1 MVWKALKS
9 FSRFL
14 HLLVIQFYTFAKN
27 PNMRKSLFFNL
38 TSPLLFKSQLL
49 QWASQFSNL
58 AFLNS
63 NTTGSEN
70 HSNINVNTYDLV
82 VGVDAICELKCS
94 FEGAFKQLEKFIES
108 INDWCF
114 GYLSY
119 DLKNDVEKTLFS
131 KNQDSL
137 EFPDLH
143 FFQPRLVF
151 MLKETRLEV
160 SFFENN
166 YAESQLQKLIEEI
179 NSIDLRNEFIRYNAA
194 EIQAQV
200 SKENYFKN
208 VAAIK
213 HHIQQGD
220 IYELN
225 YCIEFVTQQ
234 HHVQAHLLYEQL
246 NSISQTPM
254 SCYYKSDFVHLCCAS
269 PERFLKK
276 TGTKLISQPI
286 KGTRKKG
293 TTEVEN
299 NQLRKELLNDAK
311 ERSENVMIVDLVRND
326 LSRSASKGSVKVEEL
341 FGVYSFQQV
350 HQLISTVSCELS
362 SEIHFIDA
370 IKNAFPM
377 GSMTGAPKVRAMQ
390 LIEQFENSKRGAYS
404 GAVGYITPEKDFDFN
419 VVIRSILHNS
429 KTNTSSFMVGSA
441 ITANSIT
448 ENEYDEC
455 FVKAAALFQVI
466 EKKQQH

>member
-1 MVWKALKS
+1 
-9 FSRFL
+9 
-14 HLLVIQFYTFAKN
+14 
-27 PNMRKSLFFNL
+27 MRKSLFFTL
-38 TSPLLFKSQLL
+38 TSPVQFKSQLL
-49 QWASQFSNL
+49 QWASQFSTL

-63 NTTGSEN
+63 NTNGSEN
-70 HSNINVNTYDLV
+70 SSTVNYNTYDLI
-82 VGVDAICELKCS
+82 VGVDAINELKCS
-94 FEGAFKQLEKFIES
+94 YEGAFKQLKNFIDR

-119 DLKNDVEKTLFS
+119 DLKNDVEKIIYS
-131 KNQDSL
+131 KNHDSL

-151 MLKETRLEV
+151 ILRGNRLEL
-160 SFFENN
+160 SFIDNN
-166 YAESQLQKLIEEI
+166 YTENQLQKLIEEI
-179 NSIDLRNEFIRYNAA
+179 YSIDVSNDLITNNAT

-200 SKENYFKN
+200 SEENYFTN

-225 YCIEFVTQQ
+225 YCIEFVAQQ
-234 HHVQAHLLYEQL
+234 HKLQPHLLYEQL
-246 NSISQTPM
+246 NRISQTPM
-254 SCYYKSDFVHLCCAS
+254 SCYYKTDFVHLCCAS

-276 TGTKLISQPI
+276 IGSKLISQPI

-293 TTEVEN
+293 NTEVEN
-299 NQLRKELLNDAK
+299 NQLKNELFNDAK

-362 SEIHFIDA
+362 PEIHFIDA
-370 IKNAFPM
+370 LSNAFPM
-377 GSMTGAPKVRAMQ
+377 GSMTGAPKVKAMQ
-390 LIEQFENSKRGAYS
+390 LIELFENSKRGAYS

-441 ITANSIT
+441 ITANSIAQ
-448 ENEYDEC
+448 NEYDEC

-466 EKKQQH
+466 EKKQKN